1 MQLEGVQVLDMLQSG
16 GVSYYSD
23 IGHTCMHVCDN
34 GMKRLGTCQ
43 GIVAMHYL
51 NIS

>member
-1 MQLEGVQVLDMLQSG
+1 M
-16 GVSYYSD
+16 SYYSD

-43 GIVAMHYL
+43 GIVAMHCL
-51 NIS
+51 NS